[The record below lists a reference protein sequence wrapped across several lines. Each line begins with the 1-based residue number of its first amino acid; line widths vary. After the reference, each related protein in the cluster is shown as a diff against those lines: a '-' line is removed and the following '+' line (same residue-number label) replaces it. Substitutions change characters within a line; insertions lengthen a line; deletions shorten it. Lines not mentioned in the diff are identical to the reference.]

1 MARREKRL
9 TLEGAPITLLRV
21 KAMGALR
28 TLAPAALLALLGCSS
43 QPLDPAPG
51 SGNPEVP
58 EPPDGEVPV
67 VEGDFRSVSY
77 PVGPY
82 GMEVGS
88 VIANLS
94 FLGWRDPIASGYDAT
109 ALERVSF
116 SDFYDPDGQKG
127 LEVIVVNASAVWCTV
142 CQTELADMKS
152 ANVYGRFKPAGVEI
166 IGTLFEDAVGDPA
179 RPADLTFWGNS
190 SRRAIAFPLVLD
202 PGLKMGAY
210 FTSDATPLNL
220 VIDARTMRI
229 LHSFMGYDRSP
240 ETGLFS
246 VVEAELVRRGISV
259 PAE

>member
-1 MARREKRL
+1 MTAIR
-9 TLEGAPITLLRV
+9 TLR
-21 KAMGALR
+21 M
-28 TLAPAALLALLGCSS
+28 LAPAAVLALSACSS
-43 QPLDPAPG
+43 QPLEPSSG
-51 SGNPEVP
+51 SPNETP
-58 EPPDGEVPV
+58 EPGEPDPGTPDPGTPE
-67 VEGDFRSVSY
+67 VEGDFRAVTY

-82 GMEVGS
+82 GTEVGS

-94 FLGWRDPIASGYDAT
+94 FLGWRDPVASGYDAG

-116 SDFYDPDGQKG
+116 SDFYDPNGDKG
-127 LEVIVVNASAVWCTV
+127 LEVIVINASAVWCSV

-152 ANVYGRFKPAGVEI
+152 ASVYSRFRQAGVEI

-179 RPADLTFWGNS
+179 TPSDLTYWGNS
-190 SRRAIAFPLVLD
+190 TRRAIEFPLVLD

-240 ETGLFS
+240 DTGLFS
-246 VVEAELVRRGISV
+246 VVEAELVARGLSV
-259 PAE
+259 PAQ

>member
-1 MARREKRL
+1 M
-9 TLEGAPITLLRV
+9 TLGSAAITLLRV
-21 KAMGALR
+21 KAFGALR
-28 TLAPAALLALLGCSS
+28 GLVPAVLLVLAGCSS
-43 QPLDPAPG
+43 QPLDPSQG
-51 SGNPEVP
+51 SPNPETPGP
-58 EPPDGEVPV
+58 ETPDPETPE

-77 PVGPY
+77 PAGPY
-82 GMEVGS
+82 GTEVGS

-94 FLGWRDPIASGYDAT
+94 FLGWRDPVAAGYDAN

-116 SDFYDPDGQKG
+116 SDFYDPGGERG

-142 CQTELADMKS
+142 CQTEFADMKN
-152 ANVYGRFKPAGVEI
+152 AAVYSRFKQVGVEI

-179 RPADLTFWGNS
+179 TPSDLTLWGNS
-190 SRRAIAFPLVLD
+190 TRRAIEFPLVLD

-240 ETGLFS
+240 QTGLFG
-246 VVEAELVRRGISV
+246 VVEAELASRGLIV
-259 PAE
+259 PAQ